1 MEIGRLH
8 DEKKYLK
15 GRGGLSKRT
24 LSMTIKEYIYRI
36 YSVDVNQF

>member
-1 MEIGRLH
+1 MEIGRLY
-8 DEKKYLK
+8 DEKKYLIC
-15 GRGGLSKRT
+15 RGGLSKRT

>member
-24 LSMTIKEYIYRI
+24 LPMIIKECIYRI
-36 YSVDVNQF
+36 YSVDINQF

>member
-8 DEKKYLK
+8 DEKKYLIC
-15 GRGGLSKRT
+15 RGGLSKRT

-36 YSVDVNQF
+36 YPVDFNQF